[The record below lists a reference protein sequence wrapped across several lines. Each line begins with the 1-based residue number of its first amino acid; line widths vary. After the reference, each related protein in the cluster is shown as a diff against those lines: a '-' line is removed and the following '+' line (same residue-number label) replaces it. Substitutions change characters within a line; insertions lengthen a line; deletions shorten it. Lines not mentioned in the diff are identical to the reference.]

1 MFMFT
6 FMFIEAYLESSQ
18 TSAMELFSLPLN
30 HILKTYLIELP
41 LGSIFYTTHAFVKK
55 LATVKTSVEKFFS

>member
-6 FMFIEAYLESSQ
+6 FMFTEAYLESSQ
-18 TSAMELFSLPLN
+18 TSAMKLFSLPLN
-30 HILKTYLIELP
+30 ILKTYLIELP

-55 LATVKTSVEKFFS
+55 LTTVKTSVEKFFS